1 MLPESAVSIP
11 CFHLMMPK
19 FGLIRSGTRALAV
32 LAALPLCLRAAE
44 EEPVSYYEDIRP
56 IFQAHC
62 HGCHQPAKAKGGYVM
77 TAVDQLLK
85 GGDTGVAVIPKD
97 LEGSFLVEQ
106 ITPVNGEAEMPSGEE
121 ALSSADIEKV
131 RRWIAEGAI
140 DDTPEN
146 ARARIS
152 MENPPDYLVPPV
164 ITALDYSPDGSLLA
178 VSGFHEVL
186 LHRADGSGLEARLVG
201 LSERVESAR
210 FSPNGNL
217 LAVTGGLPARMGE
230 VQVWDVGARRLR
242 LSHPVT
248 FDTVYG
254 ASWSPDG
261 QRIAFGCADT
271 SLQVIDAHTGEQVLF
286 QGSHDDWVFDTAF
299 SVDGTH
305 LASVG
310 RDMTAKL
317 TEVATQRFVDN
328 ITSIT
333 PGALKGGIAA
343 VDRHPERDEIVVGGS
358 DGIPQ
363 IYRMHRLTTRVIGDN
378 ANLIRRFPAM
388 EGRIFDVT
396 YSPDGKRIAAGS
408 SLDGQGSLSVFAAE
422 FDSAMPDDIRQIV
435 TKVGMSAEESRRLE
449 EYVTADVRRQ
459 WERKFET
466 GIYAVAF
473 SPDGATVA
481 AGGGDGVIR
490 LIDAESGET
499 RSEFLPVELVRHRP
513 EEVSALEIEPSEVR
527 LGNRYEY
534 AQFVATAI
542 LKSGEREDVT
552 RDVDWEVPGEW
563 VSVSSEGRLRGLK
576 DGEGELVLHYA
587 GQSAVAAV
595 AVKGTE
601 DEFHPDYVR
610 DIMPV
615 ISRLGC
621 NQGTCH
627 GSKDGRNGFKL
638 SLRGYDPVFDVRAL
652 TDDLAARRV
661 NLASPEDS
669 LMLLKGTGAVPH
681 EGGQRMK
688 VGEDYY
694 EILRAWIA
702 DGARVNLASPRVTAI
717 ALSPQNPVV
726 QEIGQQQQMRVTATF
741 ADGVSRD
748 VTAES
753 FIESGNMEVVKAEEG
768 GMISTLR
775 RGEAPIL
782 ARFEGAYAATTVTVM
797 GDRSGFEWEE
807 PPTYNRIDELVA
819 RKWERMKILPSGLCS
834 DSEFL
839 RRVYLDLAG
848 LPPTAEVVR
857 EFLAD
862 PTESRVKRE
871 AVVDR
876 LIGSEDYIEYWTNKW
891 ADLLQVNGKFLAREG
906 AQAFRD
912 WIRAEVG
919 RNTPYNELAKKIVTA
934 SGSNRENPAASYF
947 KILRTPEDTME
958 NTTHLLMG
966 VRFNCNKCHD
976 HPFERWTQ
984 DNYYEMAAFFAQ
996 VDLKPDPE
1004 SGDRTIGGTAVE
1016 GAKPLY
1022 EIVRDDGPGEVKHER
1037 TGAATAPEF
1046 PFAADFEEVAGAT
1059 RREHLAA
1066 WLTSADNRY
1075 FASSYVN
1082 RIWGYLTGTGLIE
1095 PIDDIRAGNPPSNP
1109 ELLDWLTGEFV
1120 EGGFDTRKLIRLIC
1134 SSRTY
1139 QLSVETNPWNV
1150 DDAINYS
1157 HAKARRL
1164 PAEVLFDAIHAATGS
1179 ISKFPGAPEGTRA
1192 AALPDVDA
1200 QLPDGFLTNL
1210 GRPARESSCECERAT
1225 GLQLGPVMALV
1236 SGPTVNNALSDP
1248 ENELARLVREIPDD
1262 RKLVDELYL
1271 RFLGRT
1277 ATDGEISASLDIL
1290 SEMEAEH
1297 AGLQAALKEY
1307 EERTAA
1313 ERQAREAERA
1323 RRIVEADE
1331 ALAAYTKPWALRQ
1344 AEANAARQKDVR
1356 RRERALAGYEAT
1368 LPAQIL
1374 VWEGQESKGT
1384 TWEVARPAEVTSN
1397 FGADFELQP
1406 DGSVLVGGANA
1417 RGKVEFTAE
1426 LPFSGIT
1433 GIKIEAL
1440 TDERLPN
1447 QGPGR
1452 APDGNFVLSEVE
1464 ARAAAGA
1471 PGVERAVWSW
1481 EAAMGLE
1488 GMPVQ
1493 AGNALELTAGPG
1505 SLSLRATGDDPGLLI
1520 PGATAEAGPFVLE
1533 LESRFAGTVDWEL
1546 FWGEEGS
1553 ENFSQDR
1560 SVRGRF
1566 LGTADNGA
1574 GWGLYRL
1581 AFNTSAALRGLRLDP
1596 GVGPGELQIRSL
1608 RLLRGAIPELVTGKL
1623 AEARADFSQDGF
1635 GAELAIDGSAEG
1647 DRGWAVAPQMSKPHQ
1662 VVFAVADSVSET
1674 GGGTRL
1680 NLALHQQFPT
1690 GQHNLGRFRVLV
1702 TRSPG
1707 PVDFGLPAEVAAVLE
1722 TGREGRSEEQKA
1734 LLLRYFR
1741 ENDERW
1747 KELRVAVEE
1756 IRQPLPP
1763 DAELVRLE
1771 GELASARE
1779 PLAPDPLLERLRL
1792 DVGLSSSQLENRRL
1806 TGAQDLAWAL
1816 VNSPSFLF
1824 NR

>member
-1 MLPESAVSIP
+1 MLNT
-11 CFHLMMPK
+11 
-19 FGLIRSGTRALAV
+19 FGLIRPGTCALAV
-32 LAALPLCLRAAE
+32 LAAVPLCLRAAE
-44 EEPVSYYEDIRP
+44 EERVSYYEEIRP
-56 IFQAHC
+56 VFQAHC
-62 HGCHQPAKAKGGYVM
+62 HGCHQPAKAKGGFVM
-77 TAVDQLLK
+77 TAVDQLVK
-85 GGDTGVAVIPKD
+85 GGDTGVAVTPQD
-97 LEGSFLVEQ
+97 PDGSFLVEQ
-106 ITPVNGEAEMPSGEE
+106 ITPVDGHAEMPSGEE
-121 ALSSADIEKV
+121 ALSSVDIEKV

-146 ARARIS
+146 ARERIT

-201 LSERVESAR
+201 LSERIESAR
-210 FSPNGNL
+210 FSPDGNL

-230 VQVWDVGARRLR
+230 VQVWDAGARRLR
-242 LSHPVT
+242 LSYPVT
-248 FDTVYG
+248 YDTVYG

-261 QRIAFGCADT
+261 QRIAFGCTDT
-271 SLQVIDAHTGEQVLF
+271 TLQVIDAHTGEQVLF

-299 SVDGTH
+299 SVDGSH
-305 LASVG
+305 LVSVG

-358 DGIPQ
+358 DGVPQ
-363 IYRMHRLTTRVIGDN
+363 IYRMHRITTRVIGDN

-388 EGRIFDVT
+388 EGRIFDVA

-408 SLDGQGSLSVFAAE
+408 SLDGQGSVSIFAAE
-422 FDSAMPDDIRQIV
+422 FDSALPDDIRQIV

-449 EYVTADVRRQ
+449 EYVTADVRRLAEQ
-459 WERKFET
+459 KFET

-481 AGGGDGVIR
+481 AGGGDGKIR
-490 LIDAESGET
+490 LIDVESGEV
-499 RSEFLPVELVRHRP
+499 RSEFLPVEVIRHRP
-513 EEVSALEIEPSEVR
+513 EEISALEVEPAEVR

-534 AQFVATAI
+534 AQVVVTAV
-542 LKSGEREDVT
+542 LKSGDREDVT

-563 VSVSSEGRLRGLK
+563 ISAGKGGRLRGLR
-576 DGEGELVLHYA
+576 DGEGDVTLRYA
-587 GQSAVAAV
+587 GQTAVVKAA
-595 AVKGTE
+595 AQGME
-601 DEFHPDYVR
+601 DDFHPDYVR

-627 GSKDGRNGFKL
+627 GSNDGRNGFKL

-661 NLASPEDS
+661 NLASPENS
-669 LMLLKGTGAVPH
+669 LMLLKATGAVPH

-688 VGEDYY
+688 VGDDYY

-702 DGARVNLASPRVTAI
+702 EGARVDLDAPRVTSI
-717 ALSPQNPVV
+717 ALSPKNPVV
-726 QEIGQQQQMRVTATF
+726 QEIGQMQQMRVTALY
-741 ADGVSRD
+741 ADGFSRD
-748 VTAES
+748 VTEES
-753 FIESGNMEVVKAEEG
+753 FIESGNIEVVKAEEG

-782 ARFEGAYAATTVTVM
+782 ARFEGAYDATTVTVM

-807 PPTYNRIDELVA
+807 PPAYNRIDELVA
-819 RKWERMKILPSGLCS
+819 QKWKRMKILPSGLSS
-834 DSEFL
+834 DAEFL
-839 RRVYLDLAG
+839 RRVYLDLTG
-848 LPPTAEVVR
+848 IPPDSEVVR
-857 EFLAD
+857 AFLAD
-862 PTESRVKRE
+862 ATESRVKRE
-871 AVVDR
+871 AIVDR
-876 LIGSEDYIEYWTNKW
+876 LIGSDAYIEYWTNKW

-912 WIRAEVG
+912 WIRAEVV
-919 RNTPYNELAKKIVTA
+919 RNTPYNEMAKKIVTA
-934 SGSNRENPAASYF
+934 SGSNRENPPASYF

-984 DNYYEMAAFFAQ
+984 DNYYEMAAFFAR
-996 VDLKPDPE
+996 VSLEPDPE

-1022 EIVRDDGPGEVKHER
+1022 EIVRDADSGEVTHER

-1046 PFAADFEEVAGAT
+1046 PFAADFDAVEGAT
-1059 RREHLAA
+1059 RREQLAA
-1066 WLTSADNRY
+1066 WLTSSDNRY

-1095 PIDDIRAGNPPSNP
+1095 PIDDIRASNPPSNP
-1109 ELLDWLTGEFV
+1109 ELLEWLTGEFV
-1120 EGGFDTRKLIRLIC
+1120 RGGFDTRKLIREIC
-1134 SSRTY
+1134 VSRTY
-1139 QLSVETNPWNV
+1139 QLSVETNRWN
-1150 DDAINYS
+1150 DDDTINYS

-1164 PAEVLFDAIHAATGS
+1164 PAEVLYDSIHAAAGS
-1179 ISKFPGAPEGTRA
+1179 ISKIPGVPEGTRA
-1192 AALPDVDA
+1192 AALPDAEA

-1210 GRPARESSCECERAT
+1210 GRPARESACECERAT

-1248 ENELARLVREIPDD
+1248 GNALARLVGEIPDD
-1262 RKLVDELYL
+1262 RQLVDELYV
-1271 RFLGRT
+1271 RFLGRP
-1277 ATDGEISASLDIL
+1277 ATDGEIGASLEIL
-1290 SEMEAEH
+1290 GEMEGEH
-1297 AGLQAALKEY
+1297 AGLLAALKER

-1323 RRIVEADE
+1323 RRIVEADA
-1331 ALAAYTKPWALRQ
+1331 ALAVYAKPWALRQ
-1344 AEANAARQKDVR
+1344 AEANAARQKDLR
-1356 RRERALAGYEAT
+1356 RRERAMAGYEAT
-1368 LPAQIL
+1368 LPSKIL
-1374 VWEGQESKGT
+1374 VWEGQEAKGT
-1384 TWEVARPAEVTSN
+1384 TWEVVRPAEATST

-1406 DGSVLVGGANA
+1406 DGSVLVGGAN
-1417 RGKVEFTAE
+1417 GKGKLEITAE
-1426 LPFSGIT
+1426 LQFSGIT

-1447 QGPGR
+1447 RGPGR

-1464 ARAAAGA
+1464 VRAAAGV
-1471 PGVERAVWSW
+1471 PGEEAAVWSW
-1481 EAAMGLE
+1481 QASMGLE
-1488 GMPVQ
+1488 GMPLQ
-1493 AGNALELTAGPG
+1493 AGNAVELTAGPEA
-1505 SLSLRATGDDPGLLI
+1505 LTVRATGDDPGFFV
-1520 PGATAEAGPFVLE
+1520 PGATAEAGSFVLE
-1533 LESRFAGTVDWEL
+1533 LAARFDGALDWEM

-1553 ENFSQDR
+1553 EAFSQDR

-1566 LGTADNGA
+1566 LGPVGDEAR
-1574 GWGLYRL
+1574 WGLYRL
-1581 AFNTSAALRGLRLDP
+1581 AFNTSGALRGLRLDP
-1596 GVGPGELQIRSL
+1596 GAGPGEIQVQSI
-1608 RLLRGAIPELVTGKL
+1608 RLLRGVIPEQVTWKL
-1623 AEARADFSQDGF
+1623 GEARADFSQEGF
-1635 GAELAIDGSAEG
+1635 GVELAIDGNAEG
-1647 DRGWAVAPQMSKPHQ
+1647 DRGWAVAPQMGMAHQ
-1662 VVFAVADSVSET
+1662 AVFAVVPAAPEAD
-1674 GGGTRL
+1674 GGTRL
-1680 NLALHQQFPT
+1680 NIALHQQFPT

-1707 PVDFGLPAEVAAVLE
+1707 PVDFGLPAEVATALE
-1722 TGREGRSEEQKA
+1722 TGREGRSAEQRE

-1747 KELRVAVEE
+1747 KELRTAVEE
-1756 IRQPLPP
+1756 IRQPPP
-1763 DAELVRLE
+1763 RDAVLARLEAELAV
-1771 GELASARE
+1771 ARE
-1779 PLAPDPLLERLRL
+1779 PLPPDPVLERLRH
-1792 DVGLSSSQLENRRL
+1792 DVQLSAAQLENRRL

-1816 VNSPSFLF
+1816 VNSSSFLF